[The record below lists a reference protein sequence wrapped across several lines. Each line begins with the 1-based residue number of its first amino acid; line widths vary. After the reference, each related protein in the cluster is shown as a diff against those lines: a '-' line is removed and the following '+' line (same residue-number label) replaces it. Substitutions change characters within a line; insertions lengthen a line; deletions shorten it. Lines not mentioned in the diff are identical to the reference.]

1 MISSILLTIT
11 RILEGGRWIPHSPV
25 VEQPALPAELTATL
39 ELAADF
45 ARASKA
51 KATQDAYGSD
61 FRIFESWCRPR
72 GLSALPATAESLC
85 AFLADEATLGKRAS
99 TLGRR
104 LAAIRYFHRAAG
116 YDTPTGDEKVKAV
129 LSGIRRTIG
138 AAPVRKKA
146 ATSDLVLGM
155 LPHGSSLREL
165 RNRAILLL
173 GFAGAFRRSELVALN
188 IADLEETPEGML
200 VTLRRS
206 KTDQEGVGRRVA
218 IPRGEL
224 ACPVAAVRAW
234 LAAAGIIEG
243 AIFRRILNKR
253 AQRVT
258 NRRLAPRNVAAI
270 VKQGAVRLG
279 FDPATFGGHSL
290 RAGFVTSAVKR
301 GANLIKITDVTGHKS
316 LEMLK
321 TYSRDAEAF
330 VGHAGA
336 GLL

>member
-1 MISSILLTIT
+1 MDCTALT
-11 RILEGGRWIPHSPV
+11 V

-39 ELAADF
+39 DLAADF
-45 ARASKA
+45 AKASKA

-61 FRIFESWCRPR
+61 FRIFESWCRSR

-85 AFLADEATLGKRAS
+85 AFLADQATLGKRAS

-104 LAAIRYFHRAAG
+104 LAAVRYFHRAAG
-116 YDTPTGDEKVKAV
+116 YETPTSDEKVKTV

-138 AAPVRKKA
+138 AAPVRKRA
-146 ATSDLVLGM
+146 ATADIVIAMS
-155 LPHGSSLREL
+155 PTATSLRAL
-165 RNRAILLL
+165 RNRAIILL

-188 IADLEETPEGML
+188 CEDVEETAEGML
-200 VTLRRS
+200 ITLRRS
-206 KTDQEGVGRRVA
+206 KTDQEGLGRKVA
-218 IPRGEL
+218 IPRGEI
-224 ACPVAAVRAW
+224 ACPVAALRVW
-234 LAAAGIIEG
+234 LDAAGITEG
-243 AIFRRILNKR
+243 AIFRRVINKR

-258 NRRLAPRNVAAI
+258 DRRLAGRNVAAI
-270 VKQGAVRLG
+270 VKQGAASLG
-279 FDPATFGGHSL
+279 LDPATFAGHSL

-301 GANLIKITDVTGHKS
+301 GANLIKITDVTGHRS

>member
-1 MISSILLTIT
+1 MDCTALT
-11 RILEGGRWIPHSPV
+11 V
-25 VEQPALPAELTATL
+25 VEEPALPAELTATL

-45 ARASKA
+45 AKASKA
-51 KATQDAYGSD
+51 KATQAAYESD
-61 FRIFESWCRPR
+61 FRIFQSWCRPR
-72 GLSALPATAESLC
+72 GLNALPATAESLC
-85 AFLADEATLGKRAS
+85 AFLADQATLGKRAS

-104 LAAIRYFHRAAG
+104 LAAVRYFHRAAG
-116 YDTPTGDEKVKAV
+116 HETPTGDEKVKAV

-155 LPHGSSLREL
+155 IGGKGASLREI

-188 IADLEETPEGML
+188 VDDLEETSEGML
-200 VTLRRS
+200 VRLRRS

-218 IPRGEL
+218 IPRGEI
-224 ACPVAAVRAW
+224 ACPVAALRAW
-234 LAAAGIIEG
+234 LDAAGITEG

-258 NRRLAPRNVAAI
+258 ECRLAARNVAAI
-270 VKQGAVRLG
+270 VKQGAARLG
-279 FDPATFGGHSL
+279 FDPSTFGGHSL

-301 GANLIKITDVTGHKS
+301 GANLIKITDVTGHRS
-316 LEMLK
+316 LEMLR

>member
-1 MISSILLTIT
+1 MVPAP
-11 RILEGGRWIPHSPV
+11 RIEGAPGH
-25 VEQPALPAELTATL
+25 
-39 ELAADF
+39 
-45 ARASKA
+45 
-51 KATQDAYGSD
+51 
-61 FRIFESWCRPR
+61 C
-72 GLSALPATAESLC
+72 C
-85 AFLADEATLGKRAS
+85 AFLADEAAAGRRAS

-138 AAPVRKKA
+138 AAPVRKRA

-155 LPHGSSLREL
+155 VPRGDSLREL
-165 RNRAILLL
+165 RNRAVLLL

-188 IADLEETPEGML
+188 VDDLEETAEGML

-206 KTDQEGVGRRVA
+206 KTDQEGLGRRVA
-218 IPRGEL
+218 IPRGEI
-224 ACPVAAVRAW
+224 ACPVAALRAW
-234 LAAAGIIEG
+234 LDAASITEG
-243 AIFRRILNKR
+243 AIFRRIFNR
-253 AQRVT
+253 HAQRVT
-258 NRRLAPRNVAAI
+258 DRRLAPRNVAAI
-270 VKQGAVRLG
+270 VKTGAACLG
-279 FDPATFGGHSL
+279 FDPSTFGGHSL

-301 GANLIKITDVTGHKS
+301 GANLIKITDVTGHRS

-330 VGHAGA
+330 VDHAGA

>member
-1 MISSILLTIT
+1 MDCTALT
-11 RILEGGRWIPHSPV
+11 V

-45 ARASKA
+45 AKASKA
-51 KATQDAYGSD
+51 KATQDAYESD

-72 GLSALPATAESLC
+72 GLNPLPASAESLC
-85 AFLADEATLGKRAS
+85 AFLADQASLGKRAS

-104 LAAIRYFHRAAG
+104 LAAIRYFHCAAG
-116 YDTPTGDEKVKAV
+116 FDTPTGDEKVKTV

-146 ATSDLVLGM
+146 ATSDLVLSMIPRGD
-155 LPHGSSLREL
+155 SLREL

-188 IADLEETPEGML
+188 VDDIEKTAEGML

-206 KTDQEGVGRRVA
+206 KTDQEGLGRRVA
-218 IPRGEL
+218 IPRGEI
-224 ACPVAAVRAW
+224 ACPVAALRAW
-234 LAAAGIIEG
+234 LDDAGITEG
-243 AIFRRILNKR
+243 AIFRRVLNKR
-253 AQRVT
+253 TQRVT
-258 NRRLAPRNVAAI
+258 ERRLAARNVAAI
-270 VKQGAVRLG
+270 VKQGAARLG
-279 FDPATFGGHSL
+279 FDPSTFAGHSL

-301 GANLIKITDVTGHKS
+301 GANLIKITDVTGHRS

>member
-1 MISSILLTIT
+1 MAF
-11 RILEGGRWIPHSPV
+11 LEGNHMDCTALTV
-25 VEQPALPAELTATL
+25 VEEPALPAELAATL

-45 ARASKA
+45 AKASKA

-61 FRIFESWCRPR
+61 FRIFESWCRSR
-72 GLSALPATAESLC
+72 ELRALPATAESLC
-85 AFLADEATLGKRAS
+85 AFLADEAAAGRRAS

-116 YDTPTGDEKVKAV
+116 YETPTGDEKVKAV

-146 ATSDLVLGM
+146 ATSDIVLGM
-155 LPHGSSLREL
+155 VGGKGASLREL

-188 IADLEETPEGML
+188 VADIEETPEGML
-200 VTLRRS
+200 VTLKRS
-206 KTDQEGVGRRVA
+206 KTDQEGLGRRVA
-218 IPRGEL
+218 IPRGEI
-224 ACPVAAVRAW
+224 ACPVEAVKAW
-234 LAAAGIIEG
+234 LAVAGIAEG
-243 AIFRRILNKR
+243 AIFRRIFNKR
-253 AQRVT
+253 TQRVT
-258 NRRLAPRNVAAI
+258 DRRLAPRNVAAI
-270 VKQGAVRLG
+270 VKAGAARLG
-279 FDPATFGGHSL
+279 FDASAFGGHSL

-301 GANLIKITDVTGHKS
+301 GANLIKITDVTGHRS

-321 TYSRDAEAF
+321 SYSRDAEAF

>member
-1 MISSILLTIT
+1 L
-11 RILEGGRWIPHSPV
+11 G
-25 VEQPALPAELTATL
+25 
-39 ELAADF
+39 
-45 ARASKA
+45 
-51 KATQDAYGSD
+51 
-61 FRIFESWCRPR
+61 
-72 GLSALPATAESLC
+72 ALPATAESLC
-85 AFLADEATLGKRAS
+85 AFLADQATLGKRAS

-104 LAAIRYFHRAAG
+104 LAAVRYFHRATG
-116 YDTPTGDEKVKAV
+116 YESPTGDEKVKAV

-155 LPHGSSLREL
+155 VGGRGASLREL

-173 GFAGAFRRSELVALN
+173 GFAGAFRRGELVALN
-188 IADLEETPEGML
+188 VDDLEETAEGIL
-200 VTLRRS
+200 LTLRRS
-206 KTDQEGVGRRVA
+206 KMDQEGLGRRVA
-218 IPRGEL
+218 IPRGEI
-224 ACPVAAVRAW
+224 ACPVAALRAW
-234 LAAAGIIEG
+234 LDAAGIVEG
-243 AIFRRILNKR
+243 AIFRRIFNKR
-253 AQRVT
+253 CQRVT
-258 NRRLAPRNVAAI
+258 ERRLAPRNVAAI
-270 VKQGAVRLG
+270 VKQGAARLG
-279 FDPATFGGHSL
+279 FDPSTFGGHSL

>member
-1 MISSILLTIT
+1 MNALSGI
-11 RILEGGRWIPHSPV
+11 
-25 VEQPALPAELTATL
+25 EQPALPVELTATL

-45 ARASKA
+45 AKASKA
-51 KATQDAYGSD
+51 KATQEAYGSD
-61 FRIFESWCRPR
+61 FHIFEGWCRAR
-72 GLSALPATAESLC
+72 GLSALPASAEALS
-85 AFLADEATLGKRAS
+85 AFLADQAALGKRAS

-138 AAPVRKKA
+138 AAPIRKKP

-155 LPHGSSLREL
+155 VGGKGRSLREL
-165 RNRAILLL
+165 RDRAILLL

-188 IADLEETPEGML
+188 VEDVEETAEGML
-200 VTLRRS
+200 VTIRRS
-206 KTDQEGVGRRVA
+206 KTDQEGLGRKVA
-218 IPRGEL
+218 IPRGEI
-224 ACPVAAVRAW
+224 ACPVAALRAW
-234 LAAAGIIEG
+234 LDAAGITEG
-243 AIFRRILNKR
+243 AIFRRIINKKS
-253 AQRVT
+253 QRVIDL
-258 NRRLAPRNVAAI
+258 RLAARNVAI
-270 VKQGAVRLG
+270 VKQGAERLG
-279 FDPATFGGHSL
+279 FDPSAFAGHSL

-301 GANLIKITDVTGHKS
+301 GANLIKITDVTGHRS

-330 VGHAGA
+330 VGHAGT

>member
-1 MISSILLTIT
+1 MDCTALT
-11 RILEGGRWIPHSPV
+11 V
-25 VEQPALPAELTATL
+25 VGQPALPAELAATL

-51 KATQDAYGSD
+51 RATQDAYESD
-61 FRIFESWCRPR
+61 FRIFESWCRSR
-72 GLSALPATAESLC
+72 ALSALPATAESLC
-85 AFLADEATLGKRAS
+85 AFLADQATLGKRAS

-104 LAAIRYFHRAAG
+104 LAAVRYFHRAAG
-116 YDTPTGDEKVKAV
+116 YETPTSDEKVKTV

-138 AAPVRKKA
+138 AAPVRKRA
-146 ATSDLVLGM
+146 ATADIVIAMS
-155 LPHGSSLREL
+155 PTATSLRAL
-165 RNRAILLL
+165 RNRAIILL

-188 IADLEETPEGML
+188 VEDLEESPEGMF

-206 KTDQEGVGRRVA
+206 KTDQE
-218 IPRGEL
+218 E
-224 ACPVAAVRAW
+224 
-234 LAAAGIIEG
+234 
-243 AIFRRILNKR
+243 R
-253 AQRVT
+253 AQRIT
-258 NRRLAPRNVAAI
+258 DRRLAPRNVAAI
-270 VKQGAVRLG
+270 VKQGAARLG
-279 FDPATFGGHSL
+279 FDPSTFGGHSL

-301 GANLIKITDVTGHKS
+301 GANLIKITDVTGHRS

>member
-1 MISSILLTIT
+1 MGCTDIAII
-11 RILEGGRWIPHSPV
+11 
-25 VEQPALPAELTATL
+25 EQPALPAELTTTL

-51 KATQDAYGSD
+51 KGTQEAYGSD

-85 AFLADEATLGKRAS
+85 AFLADQATLGKRAS

-104 LAAIRYFHRAAG
+104 LAAVRYFHRAAG
-116 YDTPTGDEKVKAV
+116 YETPTSDEKVKAV

-138 AAPVRKKA
+138 AAPVRKRA
-146 ATSDLVLGM
+146 ATADIVIAMS
-155 LPHGSSLREL
+155 PTATSLRAL
-165 RNRAILLL
+165 RKRAIILL

-188 IADLEETPEGML
+188 VDDLEETAEGML
-200 VTLRRS
+200 VTLHRS
-206 KTDQEGVGRRVA
+206 KTDQEGLGRRVA
-218 IPRGEL
+218 IPRGEI
-224 ACPVAAVRAW
+224 ACPLAAVRAW
-234 LAAAGIIEG
+234 LDAAGITEG
-243 AIFRRILNKR
+243 AIFRRIFNKR

-258 NRRLAPRNVAAI
+258 ERRLAPRNVAAI
-270 VKQGAVRLG
+270 VKQSAARLG
-279 FDPATFGGHSL
+279 FDPSTFGGHSL